1 MRLAQNAPCPCAS
14 GRRVKACCGPIL
26 KGAPAETPEAL
37 MRSRYTA
44 YATGAIRHIQR
55 TTHPEG
61 PHFDADTHRW
71 HRQIEAFCTET
82 EFTGLTIHL
91 SEANGDRG
99 SVHFTASLV
108 QNGEAVPLEEHSDF
122 YRIDG
127 RWLYH
132 SGRPLP

>member
-1 MRLAQNAPCPCAS
+1 
-14 GRRVKACCGPIL
+14 
-26 KGAPAETPEAL
+26 

-44 YATGAIRHIQR
+44 YATGAGRHIQR

-61 PHFDADTHRW
+61 PHFDSDTLRW
-71 HRQIEAFCTET
+71 HRQIETFCTET

-91 SEANGDRG
+91 SEPNGDRG
-99 SVHFTASLV
+99 SVHFTASLIH
-108 QNGEAVPLEEHSDF
+108 NGEAIPLEEHSDF